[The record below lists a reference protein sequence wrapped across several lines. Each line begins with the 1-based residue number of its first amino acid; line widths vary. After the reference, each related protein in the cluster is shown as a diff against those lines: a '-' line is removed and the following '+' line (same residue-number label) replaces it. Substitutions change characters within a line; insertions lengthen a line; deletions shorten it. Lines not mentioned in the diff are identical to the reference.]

1 MHASKHFFAPYY
13 HSYLFIPPV
22 FHYLFAELV
31 HLLGVLGTQE
41 TSCFVVAGLHER
53 DIFDLFLPE
62 FDKPWDLRG
71 VISSL
76 EAFAS
81 QFTSLEA
88 DKVRLQKE
96 VKSSSSKLDDAV
108 KMAAAA
114 CQEVDS
120 LKEELGKLKEKLK
133 EEEASRLAAE
143 ARAAEKDD
151 LLRQSSLAL
160 LEAADI
166 PAAALDKIPN
176 NSPANGVS
184 MTLATHQLTRELLE
198 KGKGAMTRMHLM
210 IFPKLSQNKTLGQL
224 IDAFAVN
231 TKEVIEVFP
240 VPSFVDDSSG
250 ALPEGDRIQRMKDR
264 ITQMEKDVRIT
275 YALAAI
281 VNKKGEIA
289 AKVERHSSEPCG
301 RVHALTQLSSAEDIF
316 WREHSKASAVA
327 QFQDRVQQ
335 VHHFFDKCYRA
346 MRVVWKTMFP
356 LNVIPPTLLTLMSE
370 FGNAKKIRD
379 LVRAQVFGGA
389 RFTLALV
396 LARYPSANLL
406 AIANAVGDLEIL
418 YPKVLLPA
426 NIIVDR
432 L

>member
-1 MHASKHFFAPYY
+1 MGFAAAASLEGMKVVEPPSKKTKSGAAPPDVAA
-13 HSYLFIPPV
+13 SEASAPKAVPAGQVSTASSLSKGKEVPSTAAATTPP
-22 FHYLFAELV
+22 
-31 HLLGVLGTQE
+31 
-41 TSCFVVAGLHER
+41 S
-53 DIFDLFLPE
+53 
-62 FDKPWDLRG
+62 DLRG

-88 DKVRLQKE
+88 DKIRLQKE

-133 EEEASRLAAE
+133 EEEASRLPGE
-143 ARAAEKDD
+143 AQAAEKDE

-224 IDAFAVN
+224 IDAFASTPRRLSRN
-231 TKEVIEVFP
+231 PSKEIFSELDEINAQGPIFTRSFRRPKGRRVGHEV
-240 VPSFVDDSSG
+240 
-250 ALPEGDRIQRMKDR
+250 A
-264 ITQMEKDVRIT
+264 
-275 YALAAI
+275 
-281 VNKKGEIA
+281 
-289 AKVERHSSEPCG
+289 RH
-301 RVHALTQLSSAEDIF
+301 Q
-316 WREHSKASAVA
+316 
-327 QFQDRVQQ
+327 
-335 VHHFFDKCYRA
+335 
-346 MRVVWKTMFP
+346 
-356 LNVIPPTLLTLMSE
+356 
-370 FGNAKKIRD
+370 
-379 LVRAQVFGGA
+379 GGA
-389 RFTLALV
+389 ALLSGPLASPPDLPFRLQIAFVAKPLV
-396 LARYPSANLL
+396 PRATIRKTFQRRDVYGCFYSCRQCWASKSRGL
-406 AIANAVGDLEIL
+406 
-418 YPKVLLPA
+418 
-426 NIIVDR
+426 
-432 L
+432 